1 MSLLNN
7 NVQFITLDLVKSKFT
22 NPDDQDDAPI
32 LSIVQSA
39 NLALPKRLP
48 GVADDIANLA
58 GTQFWSSIQSVG
70 LTYAEA
76 EIRRSIN
83 HLYTEAETIM
93 KRFED
98 AVISLL
104 GEMKSIAPV
113 RTSRIIA
120 KRDDDFE
127 NKFLTERSFV

>member
-120 KRDDDFE
+120 KRDD
-127 NKFLTERSFV
+127 FVED